1 VDGEK
6 DVLAKESHLSVAD
19 TEVQRTEPESPP
31 AAKNGDSA
39 SHDFITE
46 NLKPYSIGE
55 KLRALRLRK
64 KLGLIELGR
73 HTGFS
78 AALLSKLER
87 GKLYPTLPTLVRIAS
102 VFNVGLDYFFRDER
116 KRHVVALVRKQERQ
130 RFPERPGSTE
140 VSYYFE
146 ALDYP
151 VNSRKLNSYYA
162 NFQDVGKEKLKPH
175 SHPGVELLYMISGSI
190 VLTIGSDS
198 HKLHEGD
205 SIYFESAVPHTYWK
219 TPGVACTALIVTAA

>member
-1 VDGEK
+1 LSGLNVE
-6 DVLAKESHLSVAD
+6 VHETETEILA
-19 TEVQRTEPESPP
+19 P
-31 AAKNGDSA
+31 AAKHGRNA
-39 SHDFITE
+39 SQDFIAE
-46 NLKPYSIGE
+46 SLKPYSIGE

-116 KRHVVALVRKQERQ
+116 KRHVVALVRKSERR
-130 RFPERPGSTE
+130 RFPERPGSND
-140 VSYYFE
+140 VSYFFE

-151 VNSRKLNSYYA
+151 ANSRKLNSYYA
-162 NFQDVGKEKLKPH
+162 DFQEVGREKLKPH

-190 VLTIGSDS
+190 ILTIGSES
-198 HKLHEGD
+198 HDLHEGD
-205 SIYFESAVPHTYWK
+205 SIYFDSGVPHTYWK
-219 TPGVACTALIVTAA
+219 SVDGPCAALIVTAV